1 MGNYERTYGND
12 KFVTKLNAK
21 ELVLKKINA
30 DTNWVDIY
38 TISLML
44 GESLNEVGNLML
56 DDDITELVNDFTT
69 SMFSDEQNYDKVRYV
84 ADKAYTSEGKKKEKY
99 LQLLD
104 KVISADEVRILGKIL
119 KINQGLPT
127 NTSDLYSY
135 VKSIEKY
142 IESRFN
148 RQILEE
154 QEEYLRIEKELE
166 KTWLTPE
173 KKEILKEERRLQK
186 IYPEL
191 EEGSP
196 LYNFYNKY
204 NLIYEDING
213 NIRHGDLEA
222 KLGKPKEAIKARQD
236 YFKSR
241 REMANIWQSFDLVR
255 FITDPIYKQESIE
268 KYEQNKVNFNI
279 LEVISTVPHFREMFN
294 VLAINKSVLNSL
306 SSRNRLEDI
315 ILNQL
320 SRNFAGI
327 RMDVSKPLNK
337 LEIRAIKDQIDKYLI
352 RSWII
357 SKGIEINVPASP
369 KNPAPYML
377 RLDNENNIN
386 KFRSYVENYAIP
398 LLKDKLKDNKFV
410 QLLTFGLRQGV
421 PFYKLPLNMVQVDN
435 TQKTRALYEEAL
447 YAFNNLNKIKVSGI
461 DMNLVDMFYL
471 YNLIVNQD
479 KFGPNS
485 MTRIFEDL
493 VSSGNEDLL
502 IYDFNSWIDSQNIE
516 DLVNKFRTEENSI
529 RFNLVES
536 TPIVD
541 DIDSDIGFKEAP
553 LEEDIE
559 EAQYEELVDNQDSNE
574 KQLVA
579 WARTSDNSYEVS
591 TKGDSRFSALNATF
605 KEGTIIDGVDVSGM
619 TIEDVYQ
626 KVIKKSSKGKA
637 PARGSIVDLYEKDPE
652 GLPVWLAWKHKF
664 PNDFWNK
671 LYNTKVTELT
681 KEDMEDFS
689 YYVGYLPL
697 WQEWARQNSE
707 LMDELRI
714 KSYSKTLTDKF
725 ATTRVSQARALADI
739 LNKETNNTDNNYY
752 YQTNPSTKSK
762 LITIIKEANLRGLHI
777 VTDSDLVNEDS
788 TTRNARGF
796 VKNGEIYINVD
807 RAEDDTVV
815 HEFSHLYLADAKVNS
830 PNEYYS
836 VLSRVRNTGTWKYMR
851 EMPEYQNKRGS
862 DFDEEV
868 LATLIERAYNE
879 GLGGVDYDVVIDALN
894 LVSPE
899 FKSFIKSDILP
910 SLGETLIENYK
921 VSQKIATLKNKLIKD
936 NIIKEDCK

>member
-1 MGNYERTYGND
+1 MGNYERTCGND

-21 ELVLKKINA
+21 ELILKKINA

-44 GESLNEVGNLML
+44 GESLDEIGNLMI

-84 ADKAYTSEGKKKEKY
+84 ADKAYTSEGEKKEKY

-135 VKSIEKY
+135 IKSIEKY

-148 RQILEE
+148 RQILEK

-191 EEGSP
+191 EEGSS

-241 REMANIWQSFDLVR
+241 KEMANIWQSFDLVR

-320 SRNFAGI
+320 SRNFAGV

-337 LEIRAIKDQIDKYLI
+337 LEIRTIKDQIDKYLI

-369 KNPAPYML
+369 KNPAPYIL

-435 TQKTRALYEEAL
+435 TQKTRAWYEEAL
-447 YAFNNLNKIKVSGI
+447 YAFNNLNKVKITGI

-502 IYDFNSWIDSQNIE
+502 IYDFNSWIDSQNIG

-559 EAQYEELVDNQDSNE
+559 ETQYEELADNP
-574 KQLVA
+574 
-579 WARTSDNSYEVS
+579 
-591 TKGDSRFSALNATF
+591 F
-605 KEGTIIDGVDVSGM
+605 KE
-619 TIEDVYQ
+619 
-626 KVIKKSSKGKA
+626 
-637 PARGSIVDLYEKDPE
+637 
-652 GLPVWLAWKHKF
+652 
-664 PNDFWNK
+664 NN
-671 LYNTKVTELT
+671 
-681 KEDMEDFS
+681 
-689 YYVGYLPL
+689 
-697 WQEWARQNSE
+697 
-707 LMDELRI
+707 
-714 KSYSKTLTDKF
+714 
-725 ATTRVSQARALADI
+725 
-739 LNKETNNTDNNYY
+739 ETVKY

-851 EMPEYQNKRGS
+851 EIPEYQNKRGS

>member
-1 MGNYERTYGND
+1 M
-12 KFVTKLNAK
+12 NAK
-21 ELVLKKINA
+21 ELILKKINA

-44 GESLNEVGNLML
+44 GESLDEIGNLMI

-84 ADKAYTSEGKKKEKY
+84 ADKAYTSEGEKKEKY

-135 VKSIEKY
+135 IKSIEKY

-148 RQILEE
+148 RQILEK

-191 EEGSP
+191 EEGSS

-241 REMANIWQSFDLVR
+241 KEMANIWQSFDLVR

-279 LEVISTVPHFREMFN
+279 LEVISAVPHFREMFN

-320 SRNFAGI
+320 SRNFAGV

-337 LEIRAIKDQIDKYLI
+337 LEIRTIKDQIDKYLI

-369 KNPAPYML
+369 KNPAPYIL

-398 LLKDKLKDNKFV
+398 LLKDKLKNNKFV

-447 YAFNNLNKIKVSGI
+447 YAFNNLNKVKITGI

-471 YNLIVNQD
+471 YNLVVNQD

-493 VSSGNEDLL
+493 VSSSNEDLL
-502 IYDFNSWIDSQNIE
+502 IYDFNNWIDSQNIE
-516 DLVNKFRTEENSI
+516 DLVNRFRTEENSI

-541 DIDSDIGFKEAP
+541 DTNSDIGFKETP

-559 EAQYEELVDNQDSNE
+559 EAQYEELADNPVKENNE
-574 KQLVA
+574 VA
-579 WARTSDNSYEVS
+579 E
-591 TKGDSRFSALNATF
+591 
-605 KEGTIIDGVDVSGM
+605 
-619 TIEDVYQ
+619 
-626 KVIKKSSKGKA
+626 
-637 PARGSIVDLYEKDPE
+637 
-652 GLPVWLAWKHKF
+652 
-664 PNDFWNK
+664 
-671 LYNTKVTELT
+671 
-681 KEDMEDFS
+681 
-689 YYVGYLPL
+689 
-697 WQEWARQNSE
+697 
-707 LMDELRI
+707 
-714 KSYSKTLTDKF
+714 
-725 ATTRVSQARALADI
+725 
-739 LNKETNNTDNNYY
+739 Y

-762 LITIIKEANLRGLHI
+762 LITIIKESNLKGLHI

-851 EMPEYQNKRGS
+851 EIPEYQNKRGS

-879 GLGGVDYDVVIDALN
+879 GLGGADYDVAIDALN
-894 LVSPE
+894 LTSPE

>member
-1 MGNYERTYGND
+1 M
-12 KFVTKLNAK
+12 NAK
-21 ELVLKKINA
+21 ELILKKINA

-44 GESLNEVGNLML
+44 GESLDEIGNLMI

-84 ADKAYTSEGKKKEKY
+84 ADKAYTSEGEKKEKY

-135 VKSIEKY
+135 IKSIEKY

-148 RQILEE
+148 RQILEK

-186 IYPEL
+186 IYLEL
-191 EEGSP
+191 EEGSS

-241 REMANIWQSFDLVR
+241 KEMANIWQSFDLVR

-279 LEVISTVPHFREMFN
+279 LEVISAVPHFREMFN

-320 SRNFAGI
+320 SRNFAGV

-337 LEIRAIKDQIDKYLI
+337 LEIRTIKDQIDKYLI

-369 KNPAPYML
+369 KNPAPYIL

-398 LLKDKLKDNKFV
+398 LLKDKLKNNKFV

-447 YAFNNLNKIKVSGI
+447 YAFNNLNKVKITGI

-471 YNLIVNQD
+471 YNLVVNQD

-502 IYDFNSWIDSQNIE
+502 IYDFNNWIDSQNIE
-516 DLVNKFRTEENSI
+516 DLVNRFRTEENSI

-541 DIDSDIGFKEAP
+541 DTNSDIGFKETP

-559 EAQYEELVDNQDSNE
+559 EAQYEELADNPVKENNE
-574 KQLVA
+574 VA
-579 WARTSDNSYEVS
+579 E
-591 TKGDSRFSALNATF
+591 
-605 KEGTIIDGVDVSGM
+605 
-619 TIEDVYQ
+619 
-626 KVIKKSSKGKA
+626 
-637 PARGSIVDLYEKDPE
+637 
-652 GLPVWLAWKHKF
+652 
-664 PNDFWNK
+664 
-671 LYNTKVTELT
+671 
-681 KEDMEDFS
+681 
-689 YYVGYLPL
+689 
-697 WQEWARQNSE
+697 
-707 LMDELRI
+707 
-714 KSYSKTLTDKF
+714 
-725 ATTRVSQARALADI
+725 
-739 LNKETNNTDNNYY
+739 Y

-762 LITIIKEANLRGLHI
+762 LITIIKESNLKGLHI

-851 EMPEYQNKRGS
+851 EIPEYQNKRGS

-868 LATLIERAYNE
+868 LSTLIERAYNE
-879 GLGGVDYDVVIDALN
+879 GLGGVDYDVAIDALN
-894 LVSPE
+894 LTSPE

>member
-1 MGNYERTYGND
+1 M
-12 KFVTKLNAK
+12 NAK
-21 ELVLKKINA
+21 ELILKKINA

-44 GESLNEVGNLML
+44 GESLYEVGNLMI

-135 VKSIEKY
+135 VKSIKKY

-241 REMANIWQSFDLVR
+241 REMANIWQYFDLVR

-369 KNPAPYML
+369 KNPAPYIL

-398 LLKDKLKDNKFV
+398 LLKDKLKNNKFV

-447 YAFNNLNKIKVSGI
+447 YAFNNLNKVKITGI

-471 YNLIVNQD
+471 YNLVVNQD

-502 IYDFNSWIDSQNIE
+502 IYDFNNWIDSQNIE
-516 DLVNKFRTEENSI
+516 DLVNRFRTEENSI

-541 DIDSDIGFKEAP
+541 DTNSDIGFKETP

-559 EAQYEELVDNQDSNE
+559 EAQYEELADNPVKENNE
-574 KQLVA
+574 VA
-579 WARTSDNSYEVS
+579 E
-591 TKGDSRFSALNATF
+591 
-605 KEGTIIDGVDVSGM
+605 
-619 TIEDVYQ
+619 
-626 KVIKKSSKGKA
+626 
-637 PARGSIVDLYEKDPE
+637 
-652 GLPVWLAWKHKF
+652 
-664 PNDFWNK
+664 
-671 LYNTKVTELT
+671 
-681 KEDMEDFS
+681 
-689 YYVGYLPL
+689 
-697 WQEWARQNSE
+697 
-707 LMDELRI
+707 
-714 KSYSKTLTDKF
+714 
-725 ATTRVSQARALADI
+725 
-739 LNKETNNTDNNYY
+739 Y

-762 LITIIKEANLRGLHI
+762 LITIIKESNLKGLHI

-851 EMPEYQNKRGS
+851 EIPEYQNKRGS

-879 GLGGVDYDVVIDALN
+879 GLGGADYDVAIDALN
-894 LVSPE
+894 LTSPE

>member
-135 VKSIEKY
+135 IKSIEKY

-148 RQILEE
+148 RQILEK

-191 EEGSP
+191 EEGSS

-241 REMANIWQSFDLVR
+241 KEMANIWQSFDLVR

-279 LEVISTVPHFREMFN
+279 LEVISAVPHFREMFN

-320 SRNFAGI
+320 SRNFAGV

-337 LEIRAIKDQIDKYLI
+337 LEIRTIKDQIDKYLI

-369 KNPAPYML
+369 KNPAPYIL

-398 LLKDKLKDNKFV
+398 LLKDKLKNNKFV

-447 YAFNNLNKIKVSGI
+447 YAFNNLNKVKITGI

-471 YNLIVNQD
+471 YNLVVNQD

-502 IYDFNSWIDSQNIE
+502 IYDFNNWIDSQNIE
-516 DLVNKFRTEENSI
+516 DLVNRFRTEENSI

-541 DIDSDIGFKEAP
+541 DTNSDIGFKETP

-559 EAQYEELVDNQDSNE
+559 EAQYEELADNPVKENNE
-574 KQLVA
+574 VA
-579 WARTSDNSYEVS
+579 E
-591 TKGDSRFSALNATF
+591 
-605 KEGTIIDGVDVSGM
+605 
-619 TIEDVYQ
+619 
-626 KVIKKSSKGKA
+626 
-637 PARGSIVDLYEKDPE
+637 
-652 GLPVWLAWKHKF
+652 
-664 PNDFWNK
+664 
-671 LYNTKVTELT
+671 
-681 KEDMEDFS
+681 
-689 YYVGYLPL
+689 
-697 WQEWARQNSE
+697 
-707 LMDELRI
+707 
-714 KSYSKTLTDKF
+714 
-725 ATTRVSQARALADI
+725 
-739 LNKETNNTDNNYY
+739 Y

-762 LITIIKEANLRGLHI
+762 LITIIKESNLKGLHI

-851 EMPEYQNKRGS
+851 EIPEYQNKRGS

-894 LVSPE
+894 LVSSE

>member
-1 MGNYERTYGND
+1 M
-12 KFVTKLNAK
+12 NAK
-21 ELVLKKINA
+21 ELILKKINA

-44 GESLNEVGNLML
+44 GESLDEIGNLMI

-84 ADKAYTSEGKKKEKY
+84 ADKAYTSEGEKKEKY

-135 VKSIEKY
+135 IKSIEKY

-148 RQILEE
+148 RQILEK

-191 EEGSP
+191 EEGSS

-241 REMANIWQSFDLVR
+241 KEMANIWQSFDLVR

-279 LEVISTVPHFREMFN
+279 LEVISAVPHFREMFN

-320 SRNFAGI
+320 SRNFAGV

-337 LEIRAIKDQIDKYLI
+337 LEIRTIKDQIDKYLI

-369 KNPAPYML
+369 KNPAPYIL

-398 LLKDKLKDNKFV
+398 LLKDKLKNNKFV

-447 YAFNNLNKIKVSGI
+447 YAFNNLNKVKITGI
-461 DMNLVDMFYL
+461 DMNLVDMLYL
-471 YNLIVNQD
+471 YNLVVNQD

-502 IYDFNSWIDSQNIE
+502 IYDFNNWIDSQNIE
-516 DLVNKFRTEENSI
+516 DLVNRFRTEENSI

-541 DIDSDIGFKEAP
+541 DTNSDIGFKETP

-559 EAQYEELVDNQDSNE
+559 EAQYEELADNPVKENNE
-574 KQLVA
+574 VA
-579 WARTSDNSYEVS
+579 E
-591 TKGDSRFSALNATF
+591 
-605 KEGTIIDGVDVSGM
+605 
-619 TIEDVYQ
+619 
-626 KVIKKSSKGKA
+626 
-637 PARGSIVDLYEKDPE
+637 
-652 GLPVWLAWKHKF
+652 
-664 PNDFWNK
+664 
-671 LYNTKVTELT
+671 
-681 KEDMEDFS
+681 
-689 YYVGYLPL
+689 
-697 WQEWARQNSE
+697 
-707 LMDELRI
+707 
-714 KSYSKTLTDKF
+714 
-725 ATTRVSQARALADI
+725 
-739 LNKETNNTDNNYY
+739 Y

-762 LITIIKEANLRGLHI
+762 LITIIKESNLKGLHI

-851 EMPEYQNKRGS
+851 EIPEYQNKRGS

-879 GLGGVDYDVVIDALN
+879 GLGGADYDVAIDALN
-894 LVSPE
+894 LTSPE

>member
-1 MGNYERTYGND
+1 M
-12 KFVTKLNAK
+12 NAK
-21 ELVLKKINA
+21 ELILKKINA

-44 GESLNEVGNLML
+44 GESLDEIGNLMI
-56 DDDITELVNDFTT
+56 DDNITELINDFTT

-84 ADKAYTSEGKKKEKY
+84 ADKAYTSEGEKKEKY

-135 VKSIEKY
+135 IKSIEKY

-148 RQILEE
+148 RQILEK

-191 EEGSP
+191 EEGSS

-241 REMANIWQSFDLVR
+241 KEMANIWQSFDLVR

-279 LEVISTVPHFREMFN
+279 LEVISAVPHFREMFN

-320 SRNFAGI
+320 SRNFAGV

-337 LEIRAIKDQIDKYLI
+337 LEIRTIKDQIDKYLI

-369 KNPAPYML
+369 KNPAPYIL

-398 LLKDKLKDNKFV
+398 LLKDKLKNNKFV

-447 YAFNNLNKIKVSGI
+447 YAFNNLNKVKITGI

-471 YNLIVNQD
+471 YNLVVNQD

-502 IYDFNSWIDSQNIE
+502 IYDFNNWIDSQNIE
-516 DLVNKFRTEENSI
+516 DLVNRFRTEENSI

-541 DIDSDIGFKEAP
+541 DTNSDIGFKETP

-559 EAQYEELVDNQDSNE
+559 EAQYEELADNPVKENNE
-574 KQLVA
+574 VA
-579 WARTSDNSYEVS
+579 E
-591 TKGDSRFSALNATF
+591 
-605 KEGTIIDGVDVSGM
+605 
-619 TIEDVYQ
+619 
-626 KVIKKSSKGKA
+626 
-637 PARGSIVDLYEKDPE
+637 
-652 GLPVWLAWKHKF
+652 
-664 PNDFWNK
+664 
-671 LYNTKVTELT
+671 
-681 KEDMEDFS
+681 
-689 YYVGYLPL
+689 
-697 WQEWARQNSE
+697 
-707 LMDELRI
+707 
-714 KSYSKTLTDKF
+714 
-725 ATTRVSQARALADI
+725 
-739 LNKETNNTDNNYY
+739 Y

-762 LITIIKEANLRGLHI
+762 LITIIKESNLKGLHI

-851 EMPEYQNKRGS
+851 EIPEYQNKRGS

-879 GLGGVDYDVVIDALN
+879 GLGGADYDVAIDALN
-894 LVSPE
+894 LTSPE

>member
-1 MGNYERTYGND
+1 M
-12 KFVTKLNAK
+12 NAK
-21 ELVLKKINA
+21 ELILKKINA

-44 GESLNEVGNLML
+44 GESLDEIGNLMI

-84 ADKAYTSEGKKKEKY
+84 ADKAYTSEGEKKEKY

-135 VKSIEKY
+135 IKSIEKY

-148 RQILEE
+148 RQILEK

-191 EEGSP
+191 EEGSS

-241 REMANIWQSFDLVR
+241 KEMANIWQSFDLVR

-502 IYDFNSWIDSQNIE
+502 IYDFNSWIDSQNIG

-541 DIDSDIGFKEAP
+541 DTNSDIGFKETP

-559 EAQYEELVDNQDSNE
+559 EAQYEELADNPVKENNE
-574 KQLVA
+574 VA
-579 WARTSDNSYEVS
+579 E
-591 TKGDSRFSALNATF
+591 
-605 KEGTIIDGVDVSGM
+605 
-619 TIEDVYQ
+619 
-626 KVIKKSSKGKA
+626 
-637 PARGSIVDLYEKDPE
+637 
-652 GLPVWLAWKHKF
+652 
-664 PNDFWNK
+664 
-671 LYNTKVTELT
+671 
-681 KEDMEDFS
+681 
-689 YYVGYLPL
+689 
-697 WQEWARQNSE
+697 
-707 LMDELRI
+707 
-714 KSYSKTLTDKF
+714 
-725 ATTRVSQARALADI
+725 
-739 LNKETNNTDNNYY
+739 Y

-762 LITIIKEANLRGLHI
+762 LITIIKESNLKGLHI

-851 EMPEYQNKRGS
+851 EIPEYQNKRGS

-879 GLGGVDYDVVIDALN
+879 GLGGADYDVAIDALN
-894 LVSPE
+894 LTSPE

>member
-1 MGNYERTYGND
+1 M
-12 KFVTKLNAK
+12 NAK
-21 ELVLKKINA
+21 ELILKKINA

-44 GESLNEVGNLML
+44 GESLYEVGNLMI

-241 REMANIWQSFDLVR
+241 REMANIWQYFDLVR

-306 SSRNRLEDI
+306 SSRNRLENI

-369 KNPAPYML
+369 KNPAPYIL

-398 LLKDKLKDNKFV
+398 LLKDKLKNNKFV

-447 YAFNNLNKIKVSGI
+447 YAFNNLNKVKITGI

-471 YNLIVNQD
+471 YNLVVNQD

-502 IYDFNSWIDSQNIE
+502 IYDFNNWIDSQNIE
-516 DLVNKFRTEENSI
+516 DLVNRFRTEENSI

-541 DIDSDIGFKEAP
+541 DTNSDIGFKETP

-559 EAQYEELVDNQDSNE
+559 EAQYEELADNPVKENNE
-574 KQLVA
+574 VA
-579 WARTSDNSYEVS
+579 E
-591 TKGDSRFSALNATF
+591 
-605 KEGTIIDGVDVSGM
+605 
-619 TIEDVYQ
+619 
-626 KVIKKSSKGKA
+626 
-637 PARGSIVDLYEKDPE
+637 
-652 GLPVWLAWKHKF
+652 
-664 PNDFWNK
+664 
-671 LYNTKVTELT
+671 
-681 KEDMEDFS
+681 
-689 YYVGYLPL
+689 
-697 WQEWARQNSE
+697 
-707 LMDELRI
+707 
-714 KSYSKTLTDKF
+714 
-725 ATTRVSQARALADI
+725 
-739 LNKETNNTDNNYY
+739 Y

-762 LITIIKEANLRGLHI
+762 LITIIKESNLKGLHI

-851 EMPEYQNKRGS
+851 EIPEYQNKRGS

-879 GLGGVDYDVVIDALN
+879 GLGGADYDVAIDALN
-894 LVSPE
+894 LTSPE

>member
-1 MGNYERTYGND
+1 M
-12 KFVTKLNAK
+12 NAK
-21 ELVLKKINA
+21 ELILKKINA

-44 GESLNEVGNLML
+44 GESLYEVGNLMI

-241 REMANIWQSFDLVR
+241 REMANIWQYFDLVR

-320 SRNFAGI
+320 SQNFAGI

-369 KNPAPYML
+369 KNPAPYIL

-398 LLKDKLKDNKFV
+398 LLKDKLKNNKFV

-447 YAFNNLNKIKVSGI
+447 YAFNNLNKVKITGI

-471 YNLIVNQD
+471 YNLVVNQD

-502 IYDFNSWIDSQNIE
+502 IYDFNNWIDSQNIE
-516 DLVNKFRTEENSI
+516 DLVNRFRTEENSI

-541 DIDSDIGFKEAP
+541 DTNSDIGFKETP

-559 EAQYEELVDNQDSNE
+559 EAQYEELADNPVKENNE
-574 KQLVA
+574 VA
-579 WARTSDNSYEVS
+579 E
-591 TKGDSRFSALNATF
+591 
-605 KEGTIIDGVDVSGM
+605 
-619 TIEDVYQ
+619 
-626 KVIKKSSKGKA
+626 
-637 PARGSIVDLYEKDPE
+637 
-652 GLPVWLAWKHKF
+652 
-664 PNDFWNK
+664 
-671 LYNTKVTELT
+671 
-681 KEDMEDFS
+681 
-689 YYVGYLPL
+689 
-697 WQEWARQNSE
+697 
-707 LMDELRI
+707 
-714 KSYSKTLTDKF
+714 
-725 ATTRVSQARALADI
+725 
-739 LNKETNNTDNNYY
+739 Y

-762 LITIIKEANLRGLHI
+762 LITIIKESNLKGLHI

-851 EMPEYQNKRGS
+851 EIPEYQNKRGS

-879 GLGGVDYDVVIDALN
+879 GLGGADYDVAIDALN
-894 LVSPE
+894 LTSPE

>member
-1 MGNYERTYGND
+1 M
-12 KFVTKLNAK
+12 NAK
-21 ELVLKKINA
+21 ELILKKINA

-44 GESLNEVGNLML
+44 GESLDEIGNLMI

-84 ADKAYTSEGKKKEKY
+84 ADKAYTSEGEKKEKY

-135 VKSIEKY
+135 IKSIEKY

-148 RQILEE
+148 RQILEK

-191 EEGSP
+191 EEGSS

-241 REMANIWQSFDLVR
+241 KEMANIWQSFDLVR

-279 LEVISTVPHFREMFN
+279 LEVISAVPHFREMLN

-320 SRNFAGI
+320 SRNFAGV

-337 LEIRAIKDQIDKYLI
+337 LEIRTIKDQIDKYLI

-369 KNPAPYML
+369 KNPAPYIL

-398 LLKDKLKDNKFV
+398 LLKDKLKNNKFV

-447 YAFNNLNKIKVSGI
+447 YAFNNLNKVKITGI

-471 YNLIVNQD
+471 YNLVVNQD

-502 IYDFNSWIDSQNIE
+502 IYDFNNWIDSQNIE
-516 DLVNKFRTEENSI
+516 DLVNRFRTEENSI

-541 DIDSDIGFKEAP
+541 DTNSDIGFKETP

-559 EAQYEELVDNQDSNE
+559 EAQYEELADNPVKENNE
-574 KQLVA
+574 VA
-579 WARTSDNSYEVS
+579 E
-591 TKGDSRFSALNATF
+591 
-605 KEGTIIDGVDVSGM
+605 
-619 TIEDVYQ
+619 
-626 KVIKKSSKGKA
+626 
-637 PARGSIVDLYEKDPE
+637 
-652 GLPVWLAWKHKF
+652 
-664 PNDFWNK
+664 
-671 LYNTKVTELT
+671 
-681 KEDMEDFS
+681 
-689 YYVGYLPL
+689 
-697 WQEWARQNSE
+697 
-707 LMDELRI
+707 
-714 KSYSKTLTDKF
+714 
-725 ATTRVSQARALADI
+725 
-739 LNKETNNTDNNYY
+739 Y

-762 LITIIKEANLRGLHI
+762 LITIIKESNLKGLHI

-851 EMPEYQNKRGS
+851 EIPEYQNKRGS

-879 GLGGVDYDVVIDALN
+879 GLGGADYDVAIDALN
-894 LVSPE
+894 LTSPE

>member
-1 MGNYERTYGND
+1 MGNYERTCGND

-21 ELVLKKINA
+21 ELILKKINA

-44 GESLNEVGNLML
+44 GESLDEIGNLMI

-84 ADKAYTSEGKKKEKY
+84 ADKAYTSEGEKKEKY

-135 VKSIEKY
+135 IKSIEKY

-148 RQILEE
+148 RQILEK

-191 EEGSP
+191 EEGSS

-241 REMANIWQSFDLVR
+241 KEMANIWQSFDLVR

-320 SRNFAGI
+320 SRNFAGV

-337 LEIRAIKDQIDKYLI
+337 LEIRTIKDQIDKYLI

-369 KNPAPYML
+369 KNPAPYIL

-421 PFYKLPLNMVQVDN
+421 SFYKLPLNMVQVDN

-447 YAFNNLNKIKVSGI
+447 YAFNNLNKVKITGI

-502 IYDFNSWIDSQNIE
+502 IYDFNSWIDSQNIG

-559 EAQYEELVDNQDSNE
+559 ETQYEELADNP
-574 KQLVA
+574 
-579 WARTSDNSYEVS
+579 
-591 TKGDSRFSALNATF
+591 F
-605 KEGTIIDGVDVSGM
+605 KE
-619 TIEDVYQ
+619 
-626 KVIKKSSKGKA
+626 
-637 PARGSIVDLYEKDPE
+637 
-652 GLPVWLAWKHKF
+652 
-664 PNDFWNK
+664 NN
-671 LYNTKVTELT
+671 
-681 KEDMEDFS
+681 
-689 YYVGYLPL
+689 
-697 WQEWARQNSE
+697 
-707 LMDELRI
+707 
-714 KSYSKTLTDKF
+714 
-725 ATTRVSQARALADI
+725 
-739 LNKETNNTDNNYY
+739 ETVKY

-851 EMPEYQNKRGS
+851 EIPEYQNKRGS

>member
-1 MGNYERTYGND
+1 M
-12 KFVTKLNAK
+12 NAK
-21 ELVLKKINA
+21 ELILKKINA

-44 GESLNEVGNLML
+44 GESLDEVGNLMI

-69 SMFSDEQNYDKVRYV
+69 SIFSDEQNYDKVRYV
-84 ADKAYTSEGKKKEKY
+84 ADKAYTSEGEKKEKY

-135 VKSIEKY
+135 IKSIEKY

-148 RQILEE
+148 RQILEK

-191 EEGSP
+191 EEGSS

-241 REMANIWQSFDLVR
+241 KEMANIWQSFDLVR

-279 LEVISTVPHFREMFN
+279 LEVISAVPHFREMFN

-320 SRNFAGI
+320 SRNFAGV

-337 LEIRAIKDQIDKYLI
+337 LEIRTIKDQIDKYLI

-369 KNPAPYML
+369 KNPAPYIL

-398 LLKDKLKDNKFV
+398 LLKDKLKNNKFV

-447 YAFNNLNKIKVSGI
+447 YAFNNLNKVKITGI

-471 YNLIVNQD
+471 YNLVVNQD

-502 IYDFNSWIDSQNIE
+502 IYDFNNWIDSQNIE
-516 DLVNKFRTEENSI
+516 DLVNRFRTEENSI

-541 DIDSDIGFKEAP
+541 DTNSDIGFKETP

-559 EAQYEELVDNQDSNE
+559 EAQYEELADNPVKENNE
-574 KQLVA
+574 VA
-579 WARTSDNSYEVS
+579 E
-591 TKGDSRFSALNATF
+591 
-605 KEGTIIDGVDVSGM
+605 
-619 TIEDVYQ
+619 
-626 KVIKKSSKGKA
+626 
-637 PARGSIVDLYEKDPE
+637 
-652 GLPVWLAWKHKF
+652 
-664 PNDFWNK
+664 
-671 LYNTKVTELT
+671 
-681 KEDMEDFS
+681 
-689 YYVGYLPL
+689 
-697 WQEWARQNSE
+697 
-707 LMDELRI
+707 
-714 KSYSKTLTDKF
+714 
-725 ATTRVSQARALADI
+725 
-739 LNKETNNTDNNYY
+739 Y

-762 LITIIKEANLRGLHI
+762 LITIIKESNLKGLHI

-851 EMPEYQNKRGS
+851 EIPEYQNKRGS

-879 GLGGVDYDVVIDALN
+879 GLGGADYDVAIDALN
-894 LVSPE
+894 LTSPE

>member
-1 MGNYERTYGND
+1 M
-12 KFVTKLNAK
+12 NAK
-21 ELVLKKINA
+21 ELILKKINA

-44 GESLNEVGNLML
+44 GESLDEIGNLMI

-84 ADKAYTSEGKKKEKY
+84 ADKAYTSEGEKKEKY

-135 VKSIEKY
+135 IKSIEKY

-148 RQILEE
+148 RQILEK

-191 EEGSP
+191 EEGSS

-241 REMANIWQSFDLVR
+241 KEMANIWQSFDLVR

-279 LEVISTVPHFREMFN
+279 LEVISAVPHFREMFN

-320 SRNFAGI
+320 SRNFAGV

-337 LEIRAIKDQIDKYLI
+337 LEIRTIKDQIDKYLI

-369 KNPAPYML
+369 KNPAPYIL

-398 LLKDKLKDNKFV
+398 LLKDKLKNNKFV

-447 YAFNNLNKIKVSGI
+447 YAFNNLNKVKITGI

-471 YNLIVNQD
+471 YNLVVNQD

-502 IYDFNSWIDSQNIE
+502 IYDFNNWIDSQNIE
-516 DLVNKFRTEENSI
+516 DLVNRFRTEENSI

-541 DIDSDIGFKEAP
+541 DTNSDIGFKETP

-559 EAQYEELVDNQDSNE
+559 EAQYEELADNPVKENNE
-574 KQLVA
+574 VA
-579 WARTSDNSYEVS
+579 E
-591 TKGDSRFSALNATF
+591 
-605 KEGTIIDGVDVSGM
+605 
-619 TIEDVYQ
+619 
-626 KVIKKSSKGKA
+626 
-637 PARGSIVDLYEKDPE
+637 
-652 GLPVWLAWKHKF
+652 
-664 PNDFWNK
+664 
-671 LYNTKVTELT
+671 
-681 KEDMEDFS
+681 
-689 YYVGYLPL
+689 
-697 WQEWARQNSE
+697 
-707 LMDELRI
+707 
-714 KSYSKTLTDKF
+714 
-725 ATTRVSQARALADI
+725 
-739 LNKETNNTDNNYY
+739 Y

-762 LITIIKEANLRGLHI
+762 LITIIKESNLKGLHI

-851 EMPEYQNKRGS
+851 EIPEYQNKRGS

-868 LATLIERAYNE
+868 LSTLIERAYNE
-879 GLGGVDYDVVIDALN
+879 GLGGVDYDVAIDALN
-894 LVSPE
+894 LTSPE

>member
-1 MGNYERTYGND
+1 M
-12 KFVTKLNAK
+12 NAK
-21 ELVLKKINA
+21 ELILKKINA

-44 GESLNEVGNLML
+44 GESLYEVGNLMI

-241 REMANIWQSFDLVR
+241 REMANIWQYFDLVR

-369 KNPAPYML
+369 KNPAPYIL

-398 LLKDKLKDNKFV
+398 LLKDKLKNNKFV

-447 YAFNNLNKIKVSGI
+447 YAFNNLNKVKITGI

-471 YNLIVNQD
+471 YNLVVNQD
-479 KFGPNS
+479 KFSPNS

-502 IYDFNSWIDSQNIE
+502 IYDFNNWIDSQNIE
-516 DLVNKFRTEENSI
+516 DLVNRFRTEENSI

-541 DIDSDIGFKEAP
+541 DTNSDIGFKETP

-559 EAQYEELVDNQDSNE
+559 EAQYEELADNPVKENNE
-574 KQLVA
+574 VA
-579 WARTSDNSYEVS
+579 E
-591 TKGDSRFSALNATF
+591 
-605 KEGTIIDGVDVSGM
+605 
-619 TIEDVYQ
+619 
-626 KVIKKSSKGKA
+626 
-637 PARGSIVDLYEKDPE
+637 
-652 GLPVWLAWKHKF
+652 
-664 PNDFWNK
+664 
-671 LYNTKVTELT
+671 
-681 KEDMEDFS
+681 
-689 YYVGYLPL
+689 
-697 WQEWARQNSE
+697 
-707 LMDELRI
+707 
-714 KSYSKTLTDKF
+714 
-725 ATTRVSQARALADI
+725 
-739 LNKETNNTDNNYY
+739 Y

-762 LITIIKEANLRGLHI
+762 LITIIKESNLKGLHI

-851 EMPEYQNKRGS
+851 EIPEYQNKRGS

-879 GLGGVDYDVVIDALN
+879 GLGGADYDVAIDALN
-894 LVSPE
+894 LTSPE

>member
-1 MGNYERTYGND
+1 M
-12 KFVTKLNAK
+12 
-21 ELVLKKINA
+21 
-30 DTNWVDIY
+30 
-38 TISLML
+38 
-44 GESLNEVGNLML
+44 
-56 DDDITELVNDFTT
+56 
-69 SMFSDEQNYDKVRYV
+69 
-84 ADKAYTSEGKKKEKY
+84 
-99 LQLLD
+99 LD

-135 VKSIEKY
+135 IKSIEKY

-148 RQILEE
+148 RQILEK

-191 EEGSP
+191 EEGSS

-241 REMANIWQSFDLVR
+241 KEMANIWQSFDLVR

-279 LEVISTVPHFREMFN
+279 LEVISAVPHFREMFN

-320 SRNFAGI
+320 SRNFAGV

-337 LEIRAIKDQIDKYLI
+337 LEIRTIKDQIDKYLI

-369 KNPAPYML
+369 KNPAPYIL

-398 LLKDKLKDNKFV
+398 LLKDKLKNNKFV

-447 YAFNNLNKIKVSGI
+447 YAFNNLNKVKITGI

-471 YNLIVNQD
+471 YNLVVNQD

-502 IYDFNSWIDSQNIE
+502 IYDFNNWIDSQNIE
-516 DLVNKFRTEENSI
+516 DLVNRFRTEENSI

-541 DIDSDIGFKEAP
+541 DTNSDIGFKETP

-559 EAQYEELVDNQDSNE
+559 EAQYEELADNPVKENNE
-574 KQLVA
+574 VA
-579 WARTSDNSYEVS
+579 E
-591 TKGDSRFSALNATF
+591 
-605 KEGTIIDGVDVSGM
+605 
-619 TIEDVYQ
+619 
-626 KVIKKSSKGKA
+626 
-637 PARGSIVDLYEKDPE
+637 
-652 GLPVWLAWKHKF
+652 
-664 PNDFWNK
+664 
-671 LYNTKVTELT
+671 
-681 KEDMEDFS
+681 
-689 YYVGYLPL
+689 
-697 WQEWARQNSE
+697 
-707 LMDELRI
+707 
-714 KSYSKTLTDKF
+714 
-725 ATTRVSQARALADI
+725 
-739 LNKETNNTDNNYY
+739 Y

-762 LITIIKEANLRGLHI
+762 LITIIKESNLKGLHI

-851 EMPEYQNKRGS
+851 EIPEYQNKRGS

-879 GLGGVDYDVVIDALN
+879 GLGGVDYDVAIDALN
-894 LVSPE
+894 LTSPE

>member
-1 MGNYERTYGND
+1 M
-12 KFVTKLNAK
+12 NAK
-21 ELVLKKINA
+21 ELILKKINA

-44 GESLNEVGNLML
+44 GESLYEVGNLMI

-119 KINQGLPT
+119 KINQGLPI

-241 REMANIWQSFDLVR
+241 REMANIWQYFDLVR

-369 KNPAPYML
+369 KNPAPYIL

-398 LLKDKLKDNKFV
+398 LLKDKLKNNKFV

-447 YAFNNLNKIKVSGI
+447 YAFNNLNKVKITGI

-471 YNLIVNQD
+471 YNLVVNQD

-502 IYDFNSWIDSQNIE
+502 IYDFNNWIDSQNIE
-516 DLVNKFRTEENSI
+516 DLVNRFRTEENSI

-541 DIDSDIGFKEAP
+541 DTNSDIGFKETP

-559 EAQYEELVDNQDSNE
+559 EAQYEELADNPVKENNE
-574 KQLVA
+574 VA
-579 WARTSDNSYEVS
+579 E
-591 TKGDSRFSALNATF
+591 
-605 KEGTIIDGVDVSGM
+605 
-619 TIEDVYQ
+619 
-626 KVIKKSSKGKA
+626 
-637 PARGSIVDLYEKDPE
+637 
-652 GLPVWLAWKHKF
+652 
-664 PNDFWNK
+664 
-671 LYNTKVTELT
+671 
-681 KEDMEDFS
+681 
-689 YYVGYLPL
+689 
-697 WQEWARQNSE
+697 
-707 LMDELRI
+707 
-714 KSYSKTLTDKF
+714 
-725 ATTRVSQARALADI
+725 
-739 LNKETNNTDNNYY
+739 Y

-762 LITIIKEANLRGLHI
+762 LITIIKESNLKGLHI

-851 EMPEYQNKRGS
+851 EIPEYQNKRGS

-879 GLGGVDYDVVIDALN
+879 GLGGADYDVAIDALN
-894 LVSPE
+894 LTSPE

>member
-1 MGNYERTYGND
+1 M
-12 KFVTKLNAK
+12 NAK
-21 ELVLKKINA
+21 ELILKKINA

-44 GESLNEVGNLML
+44 GESLDEIGNLMI

-84 ADKAYTSEGKKKEKY
+84 ADKAYTSEGEKKEKY

-135 VKSIEKY
+135 IKSIEKY

-148 RQILEE
+148 RQILEK

-191 EEGSP
+191 EEGSS

-241 REMANIWQSFDLVR
+241 KEMANIWQSFDLVR

-279 LEVISTVPHFREMFN
+279 LEVISAVPHFREMFN

-320 SRNFAGI
+320 SRNFAGV

-337 LEIRAIKDQIDKYLI
+337 LEIRTIKDQIDKYLI

-369 KNPAPYML
+369 KNPAPYIL

-398 LLKDKLKDNKFV
+398 LLKDKLKNNKFV

-447 YAFNNLNKIKVSGI
+447 YAFNNLNKVKITGI

-471 YNLIVNQD
+471 YNLVVNQD

-502 IYDFNSWIDSQNIE
+502 IYDFNNWIDSQNIE
-516 DLVNKFRTEENSI
+516 DLVNRFRTEENSI

-541 DIDSDIGFKEAP
+541 DTNSDIGFKETP

-559 EAQYEELVDNQDSNE
+559 EAQYEELADNPVKENNE
-574 KQLVA
+574 VA
-579 WARTSDNSYEVS
+579 E
-591 TKGDSRFSALNATF
+591 
-605 KEGTIIDGVDVSGM
+605 
-619 TIEDVYQ
+619 
-626 KVIKKSSKGKA
+626 
-637 PARGSIVDLYEKDPE
+637 
-652 GLPVWLAWKHKF
+652 
-664 PNDFWNK
+664 
-671 LYNTKVTELT
+671 
-681 KEDMEDFS
+681 
-689 YYVGYLPL
+689 
-697 WQEWARQNSE
+697 
-707 LMDELRI
+707 
-714 KSYSKTLTDKF
+714 
-725 ATTRVSQARALADI
+725 
-739 LNKETNNTDNNYY
+739 Y

-762 LITIIKEANLRGLHI
+762 LITIIEESNLKGLHI

-851 EMPEYQNKRGS
+851 EIPEYQNKRGS

-879 GLGGVDYDVVIDALN
+879 GLGGVDYDVAIDALN
-894 LVSPE
+894 LTSPE

>member
-1 MGNYERTYGND
+1 M
-12 KFVTKLNAK
+12 NAK
-21 ELVLKKINA
+21 ELILKKINA

-44 GESLNEVGNLML
+44 GESLYEVGNLMI

-241 REMANIWQSFDLVR
+241 REMANIWQYFDLVR

-369 KNPAPYML
+369 KNPAPYIL

-398 LLKDKLKDNKFV
+398 LLKDKLKNNKFV

-447 YAFNNLNKIKVSGI
+447 YAFNNLNKVKITGI

-471 YNLIVNQD
+471 YNLVVNQD

-502 IYDFNSWIDSQNIE
+502 IYDFNNWIDSQNIE
-516 DLVNKFRTEENSI
+516 DLVNRFRTEENSI

-541 DIDSDIGFKEAP
+541 DTNSDIGFKETT

-559 EAQYEELVDNQDSNE
+559 EAQYEELADNPVKENNE
-574 KQLVA
+574 VA
-579 WARTSDNSYEVS
+579 E
-591 TKGDSRFSALNATF
+591 
-605 KEGTIIDGVDVSGM
+605 
-619 TIEDVYQ
+619 
-626 KVIKKSSKGKA
+626 
-637 PARGSIVDLYEKDPE
+637 
-652 GLPVWLAWKHKF
+652 
-664 PNDFWNK
+664 
-671 LYNTKVTELT
+671 
-681 KEDMEDFS
+681 
-689 YYVGYLPL
+689 
-697 WQEWARQNSE
+697 
-707 LMDELRI
+707 
-714 KSYSKTLTDKF
+714 
-725 ATTRVSQARALADI
+725 
-739 LNKETNNTDNNYY
+739 Y

-762 LITIIKEANLRGLHI
+762 LITIIKESNLKGLHI

-851 EMPEYQNKRGS
+851 EIPEYQNKRGS

-879 GLGGVDYDVVIDALN
+879 GLGGADYDVAIDALN
-894 LVSPE
+894 LTSPE

>member
-1 MGNYERTYGND
+1 M
-12 KFVTKLNAK
+12 NAK
-21 ELVLKKINA
+21 ELILKKINA

-44 GESLNEVGNLML
+44 GESLDEIGNLMI

-84 ADKAYTSEGKKKEKY
+84 ADKAYTSEGEKKEKY

-135 VKSIEKY
+135 IKSIEKY

-148 RQILEE
+148 RQILEK

-191 EEGSP
+191 EEGSS

-241 REMANIWQSFDLVR
+241 KEMANIWQSFDLVR

-279 LEVISTVPHFREMFN
+279 LEVISAVPHFREMFN

-320 SRNFAGI
+320 SRNFAGV

-337 LEIRAIKDQIDKYLI
+337 LEIRTIKDQIDKYLI

-369 KNPAPYML
+369 KNPAPYIL

-398 LLKDKLKDNKFV
+398 LLKDKLKNNKFV

-447 YAFNNLNKIKVSGI
+447 YAFNNLNKVKITGI

-471 YNLIVNQD
+471 YNLVVNQD

-502 IYDFNSWIDSQNIE
+502 IYDFNNWIDSQNIE
-516 DLVNKFRTEENSI
+516 DLVNRFRTEENSI

-541 DIDSDIGFKEAP
+541 DTNSDIGFKETP

-559 EAQYEELVDNQDSNE
+559 EAQHEELADNPVKENNE
-574 KQLVA
+574 VA
-579 WARTSDNSYEVS
+579 E
-591 TKGDSRFSALNATF
+591 
-605 KEGTIIDGVDVSGM
+605 
-619 TIEDVYQ
+619 
-626 KVIKKSSKGKA
+626 
-637 PARGSIVDLYEKDPE
+637 
-652 GLPVWLAWKHKF
+652 
-664 PNDFWNK
+664 
-671 LYNTKVTELT
+671 
-681 KEDMEDFS
+681 
-689 YYVGYLPL
+689 
-697 WQEWARQNSE
+697 
-707 LMDELRI
+707 
-714 KSYSKTLTDKF
+714 
-725 ATTRVSQARALADI
+725 
-739 LNKETNNTDNNYY
+739 Y

-762 LITIIKEANLRGLHI
+762 LITIIEESNLKGLHI

-851 EMPEYQNKRGS
+851 EIPEYQNKRGS

-879 GLGGVDYDVVIDALN
+879 GLGGVDYDVAIDALN
-894 LVSPE
+894 LTSPE

>member
-1 MGNYERTYGND
+1 M
-12 KFVTKLNAK
+12 NAK
-21 ELVLKKINA
+21 ELILKKINA

-44 GESLNEVGNLML
+44 GESLDEVGNLMI

-327 RMDVSKPLNK
+327 RMDISKPLNK

-410 QLLTFGLRQGV
+410 QLLTFGLRQGF

-559 EAQYEELVDNQDSNE
+559 EAQYEELADNP
-574 KQLVA
+574 
-579 WARTSDNSYEVS
+579 
-591 TKGDSRFSALNATF
+591 F
-605 KEGTIIDGVDVSGM
+605 KE
-619 TIEDVYQ
+619 
-626 KVIKKSSKGKA
+626 
-637 PARGSIVDLYEKDPE
+637 
-652 GLPVWLAWKHKF
+652 
-664 PNDFWNK
+664 NDEA
-671 LYNTKVTELT
+671 VE
-681 KEDMEDFS
+681 
-689 YYVGYLPL
+689 
-697 WQEWARQNSE
+697 
-707 LMDELRI
+707 
-714 KSYSKTLTDKF
+714 
-725 ATTRVSQARALADI
+725 
-739 LNKETNNTDNNYY
+739 Y

-879 GLGGVDYDVVIDALN
+879 GLGGVDYDVVTDALN

>member
-1 MGNYERTYGND
+1 M
-12 KFVTKLNAK
+12 NAK
-21 ELVLKKINA
+21 ELILKKINA

-44 GESLNEVGNLML
+44 GESLDKIGNLMI

-84 ADKAYTSEGKKKEKY
+84 ADKAYTSEGEKKEKY

-135 VKSIEKY
+135 IKSIEKY

-148 RQILEE
+148 RQILEK

-191 EEGSP
+191 EEGSS

-241 REMANIWQSFDLVR
+241 KEMANIWQSFDLVR

-320 SRNFAGI
+320 SRNFAEV

-337 LEIRAIKDQIDKYLI
+337 LEIRTIKDQIDKYLI

-369 KNPAPYML
+369 KNPAPYIL

-398 LLKDKLKDNKFV
+398 LLKDKLKNNKFV

-447 YAFNNLNKIKVSGI
+447 YAFNNLNKVKITGI

-471 YNLIVNQD
+471 YNLVVNQD

-502 IYDFNSWIDSQNIE
+502 IYDFNNWIDSQNIE
-516 DLVNKFRTEENSI
+516 DLVNRFRTEENSI

-541 DIDSDIGFKEAP
+541 DTNSDIGFKETP

-559 EAQYEELVDNQDSNE
+559 EAQYEELADNPVKENNE
-574 KQLVA
+574 VA
-579 WARTSDNSYEVS
+579 E
-591 TKGDSRFSALNATF
+591 
-605 KEGTIIDGVDVSGM
+605 
-619 TIEDVYQ
+619 
-626 KVIKKSSKGKA
+626 
-637 PARGSIVDLYEKDPE
+637 
-652 GLPVWLAWKHKF
+652 
-664 PNDFWNK
+664 
-671 LYNTKVTELT
+671 
-681 KEDMEDFS
+681 
-689 YYVGYLPL
+689 
-697 WQEWARQNSE
+697 
-707 LMDELRI
+707 
-714 KSYSKTLTDKF
+714 
-725 ATTRVSQARALADI
+725 
-739 LNKETNNTDNNYY
+739 Y

-762 LITIIKEANLRGLHI
+762 LITIIKESNLKGLHI

-851 EMPEYQNKRGS
+851 EIPEYQNKRGS

-879 GLGGVDYDVVIDALN
+879 GLGGVDYDVTIDALN
-894 LVSPE
+894 LTSPE

>member
-1 MGNYERTYGND
+1 M
-12 KFVTKLNAK
+12 NAK
-21 ELVLKKINA
+21 ELILKKINA

-44 GESLNEVGNLML
+44 GESLDEVGNLMI

-69 SMFSDEQNYDKVRYV
+69 SMFSDEQNYDKIRYV
-84 ADKAYTSEGKKKEKY
+84 ADKTYTAEGEKKEKY

-241 REMANIWQSFDLVR
+241 KEMANIWQSFDLVR

-369 KNPAPYML
+369 KNPAPYIL

-410 QLLTFGLRQGV
+410 QLLTFGLKQGV
-421 PFYKLPLNMVQVDN
+421 PFYKLPLNMVQVNN

-447 YAFNNLNKIKVSGI
+447 YAFNNLNKVKITGI

-471 YNLIVNQD
+471 YNLVVNQD

-502 IYDFNSWIDSQNIE
+502 IYDFNNWIDSQNIE
-516 DLVNKFRTEENSI
+516 DLVNRFRTEENSI

-541 DIDSDIGFKEAP
+541 DTNSDIGFKETP

-559 EAQYEELVDNQDSNE
+559 EAQYEELADNPVKENNE
-574 KQLVA
+574 VA
-579 WARTSDNSYEVS
+579 E
-591 TKGDSRFSALNATF
+591 
-605 KEGTIIDGVDVSGM
+605 
-619 TIEDVYQ
+619 
-626 KVIKKSSKGKA
+626 
-637 PARGSIVDLYEKDPE
+637 
-652 GLPVWLAWKHKF
+652 
-664 PNDFWNK
+664 
-671 LYNTKVTELT
+671 
-681 KEDMEDFS
+681 
-689 YYVGYLPL
+689 
-697 WQEWARQNSE
+697 
-707 LMDELRI
+707 
-714 KSYSKTLTDKF
+714 
-725 ATTRVSQARALADI
+725 
-739 LNKETNNTDNNYY
+739 Y

-762 LITIIKEANLRGLHI
+762 LITIIKESNLKGLHI

-851 EMPEYQNKRGS
+851 EIPEYQNKRGS

-879 GLGGVDYDVVIDALN
+879 GLGGADYDVAIDALN
-894 LVSPE
+894 LTSPE

>member
-1 MGNYERTYGND
+1 M
-12 KFVTKLNAK
+12 NAK
-21 ELVLKKINA
+21 ELILKKINA

-44 GESLNEVGNLML
+44 GESLDEIGNLMI

-84 ADKAYTSEGKKKEKY
+84 ADKAYTSEGEKKEKY

-135 VKSIEKY
+135 IKSIEKY

-148 RQILEE
+148 RQILEK

-191 EEGSP
+191 EEGSS

-241 REMANIWQSFDLVR
+241 KEMANIWQSFDLVR

-279 LEVISTVPHFREMFN
+279 LEVISAVPHFREMFN

-320 SRNFAGI
+320 SRNFAGV

-337 LEIRAIKDQIDKYLI
+337 LEIRTIKDQIDKYLI

-369 KNPAPYML
+369 KNPAPYIL

-398 LLKDKLKDNKFV
+398 LLKDKLKNNKFV

-447 YAFNNLNKIKVSGI
+447 YAFNNLNKVKITGI

-471 YNLIVNQD
+471 YNLVVNQD

-502 IYDFNSWIDSQNIE
+502 IYDFNNWIDSQNIE
-516 DLVNKFRTEENSI
+516 DLVNRFRTEENSI

-541 DIDSDIGFKEAP
+541 DTNSDIGFKETP

-559 EAQYEELVDNQDSNE
+559 EVQHEELADNPVKENNE
-574 KQLVA
+574 VA
-579 WARTSDNSYEVS
+579 E
-591 TKGDSRFSALNATF
+591 
-605 KEGTIIDGVDVSGM
+605 
-619 TIEDVYQ
+619 
-626 KVIKKSSKGKA
+626 
-637 PARGSIVDLYEKDPE
+637 
-652 GLPVWLAWKHKF
+652 
-664 PNDFWNK
+664 
-671 LYNTKVTELT
+671 
-681 KEDMEDFS
+681 
-689 YYVGYLPL
+689 
-697 WQEWARQNSE
+697 
-707 LMDELRI
+707 
-714 KSYSKTLTDKF
+714 
-725 ATTRVSQARALADI
+725 
-739 LNKETNNTDNNYY
+739 Y

-762 LITIIKEANLRGLHI
+762 LITIIEESNLNGLHI

-851 EMPEYQNKRGS
+851 EIPEYQNKRGS

-879 GLGGVDYDVVIDALN
+879 GLGGVDYDVAIDALN
-894 LVSPE
+894 LTSPE

>member
-1 MGNYERTYGND
+1 M
-12 KFVTKLNAK
+12 NAK
-21 ELVLKKINA
+21 ELILKKINA

-44 GESLNEVGNLML
+44 GESLYEVGNLMI

-241 REMANIWQSFDLVR
+241 REMANIWQYFDLVR

-279 LEVISTVPHFREMFN
+279 LEVISAVPHFREMFN

-320 SRNFAGI
+320 SRNFAGV

-337 LEIRAIKDQIDKYLI
+337 LEIRTIKDQIDKYLI

-369 KNPAPYML
+369 KNPAPYIL

-398 LLKDKLKDNKFV
+398 LLKDKLKNNKFV

-447 YAFNNLNKIKVSGI
+447 YAFNNLNKVKITGI

-471 YNLIVNQD
+471 YNLVVNQD

-502 IYDFNSWIDSQNIE
+502 IYDFNNWIDSQNIE
-516 DLVNKFRTEENSI
+516 DLVNRFRTEENSI

-541 DIDSDIGFKEAP
+541 DTNSDIGFKETP

-559 EAQYEELVDNQDSNE
+559 EAQYEELADNPVKENNE
-574 KQLVA
+574 VA
-579 WARTSDNSYEVS
+579 E
-591 TKGDSRFSALNATF
+591 
-605 KEGTIIDGVDVSGM
+605 
-619 TIEDVYQ
+619 
-626 KVIKKSSKGKA
+626 
-637 PARGSIVDLYEKDPE
+637 
-652 GLPVWLAWKHKF
+652 
-664 PNDFWNK
+664 
-671 LYNTKVTELT
+671 
-681 KEDMEDFS
+681 
-689 YYVGYLPL
+689 
-697 WQEWARQNSE
+697 
-707 LMDELRI
+707 
-714 KSYSKTLTDKF
+714 
-725 ATTRVSQARALADI
+725 
-739 LNKETNNTDNNYY
+739 Y

-762 LITIIKEANLRGLHI
+762 LITIIKESNLKGLHI

-851 EMPEYQNKRGS
+851 EIPEYQNKRGS

-879 GLGGVDYDVVIDALN
+879 GLGGADYDVAIDALN
-894 LVSPE
+894 LTSPE

>member
-1 MGNYERTYGND
+1 M
-12 KFVTKLNAK
+12 NAK
-21 ELVLKKINA
+21 ELILKKINA

-44 GESLNEVGNLML
+44 GESLDEIGNLMI

-84 ADKAYTSEGKKKEKY
+84 ADKAYTSEGEKKEKY

-135 VKSIEKY
+135 IKSIEKY

-148 RQILEE
+148 RQILEK

-191 EEGSP
+191 EEGSS

-241 REMANIWQSFDLVR
+241 KEMANIWQSFDLVR

-279 LEVISTVPHFREMFN
+279 LEAISAVPHFREMFN

-320 SRNFAGI
+320 SRNFAGV

-337 LEIRAIKDQIDKYLI
+337 LEIRTIKDQIDKYLI

-369 KNPAPYML
+369 KNPAPYIL

-398 LLKDKLKDNKFV
+398 LLKDKLKNNKFV

-447 YAFNNLNKIKVSGI
+447 YAFNNLNKVKITGI

-471 YNLIVNQD
+471 YNLVVNQD

-502 IYDFNSWIDSQNIE
+502 IYDFNNWIDSQNIE
-516 DLVNKFRTEENSI
+516 DLVNRFRTEENSI

-541 DIDSDIGFKEAP
+541 DTNSDIGFKETP

-559 EAQYEELVDNQDSNE
+559 EAQYEELADNPVKENNE
-574 KQLVA
+574 VA
-579 WARTSDNSYEVS
+579 E
-591 TKGDSRFSALNATF
+591 
-605 KEGTIIDGVDVSGM
+605 
-619 TIEDVYQ
+619 
-626 KVIKKSSKGKA
+626 
-637 PARGSIVDLYEKDPE
+637 
-652 GLPVWLAWKHKF
+652 
-664 PNDFWNK
+664 
-671 LYNTKVTELT
+671 
-681 KEDMEDFS
+681 
-689 YYVGYLPL
+689 
-697 WQEWARQNSE
+697 
-707 LMDELRI
+707 
-714 KSYSKTLTDKF
+714 
-725 ATTRVSQARALADI
+725 
-739 LNKETNNTDNNYY
+739 Y

-762 LITIIKEANLRGLHI
+762 LITIIKESNLKGLHI

-851 EMPEYQNKRGS
+851 EIPEYQNKRGS

-879 GLGGVDYDVVIDALN
+879 GLGGVDYDVAIDALN
-894 LVSPE
+894 LTSPE

>member
-1 MGNYERTYGND
+1 M
-12 KFVTKLNAK
+12 NAK
-21 ELVLKKINA
+21 ELILKKINA

-44 GESLNEVGNLML
+44 GESLDEIGNLMI

-84 ADKAYTSEGKKKEKY
+84 ADKAYTSEGEKKEKY

-135 VKSIEKY
+135 IKSIEKY

-148 RQILEE
+148 RQILEK

-191 EEGSP
+191 EEGSS

-279 LEVISTVPHFREMFN
+279 LEVISAVPHFREMFN

-320 SRNFAGI
+320 SRNFAGV

-337 LEIRAIKDQIDKYLI
+337 LEIRTIKDQIDKYLI

-369 KNPAPYML
+369 KNPAPYIL

-398 LLKDKLKDNKFV
+398 LLKDKLKNNKFV

-447 YAFNNLNKIKVSGI
+447 YAFNNLNKVKITGI

-471 YNLIVNQD
+471 YNLVVNQD

-502 IYDFNSWIDSQNIE
+502 IYDFNNWIDSQNIE
-516 DLVNKFRTEENSI
+516 DLVNRFRTEENSI
-529 RFNLVES
+529 KFNLVES

-541 DIDSDIGFKEAP
+541 DTNSDIGFKETP

-559 EAQYEELVDNQDSNE
+559 EAQHEELADNPVKENNE
-574 KQLVA
+574 VA
-579 WARTSDNSYEVS
+579 E
-591 TKGDSRFSALNATF
+591 
-605 KEGTIIDGVDVSGM
+605 
-619 TIEDVYQ
+619 
-626 KVIKKSSKGKA
+626 
-637 PARGSIVDLYEKDPE
+637 
-652 GLPVWLAWKHKF
+652 
-664 PNDFWNK
+664 
-671 LYNTKVTELT
+671 
-681 KEDMEDFS
+681 
-689 YYVGYLPL
+689 
-697 WQEWARQNSE
+697 
-707 LMDELRI
+707 
-714 KSYSKTLTDKF
+714 
-725 ATTRVSQARALADI
+725 
-739 LNKETNNTDNNYY
+739 Y

-762 LITIIKEANLRGLHI
+762 LITIIEESNLKGLHI

-851 EMPEYQNKRGS
+851 EIPEYQNKRGS

-879 GLGGVDYDVVIDALN
+879 GLGGVDYDVAIDALN
-894 LVSPE
+894 LTSPE

>member
-1 MGNYERTYGND
+1 M
-12 KFVTKLNAK
+12 NAK
-21 ELVLKKINA
+21 ELILKKINA

-44 GESLNEVGNLML
+44 GESLYEVGNLMI

-241 REMANIWQSFDLVR
+241 REMANIWQYFDLVR

-369 KNPAPYML
+369 KNPAPYIL

-410 QLLTFGLRQGV
+410 QLLTFGLKQGV

-559 EAQYEELVDNQDSNE
+559 ETQYEELADNP
-574 KQLVA
+574 
-579 WARTSDNSYEVS
+579 
-591 TKGDSRFSALNATF
+591 F
-605 KEGTIIDGVDVSGM
+605 KE
-619 TIEDVYQ
+619 
-626 KVIKKSSKGKA
+626 
-637 PARGSIVDLYEKDPE
+637 
-652 GLPVWLAWKHKF
+652 
-664 PNDFWNK
+664 
-671 LYNTKVTELT
+671 
-681 KEDMEDFS
+681 
-689 YYVGYLPL
+689 
-697 WQEWARQNSE
+697 
-707 LMDELRI
+707 
-714 KSYSKTLTDKF
+714 
-725 ATTRVSQARALADI
+725 
-739 LNKETNNTDNNYY
+739 NNEAVKY

-807 RAEDDTVV
+807 RAKDDTVV

-851 EMPEYQNKRGS
+851 EIPEYQNKRGS

-879 GLGGVDYDVVIDALN
+879 GLGGADYDVAIDALN
-894 LVSPE
+894 LTSPE

>member
-1 MGNYERTYGND
+1 M
-12 KFVTKLNAK
+12 NAK
-21 ELVLKKINA
+21 ELILKKINA

-44 GESLNEVGNLML
+44 GESLDEIGNLMI

-84 ADKAYTSEGKKKEKY
+84 ADKAYTSEGEKKEKY

-135 VKSIEKY
+135 IKSIEKY

-148 RQILEE
+148 RQILEK

-191 EEGSP
+191 EEGSS

-241 REMANIWQSFDLVR
+241 KEMANIWQSFDLVR

-279 LEVISTVPHFREMFN
+279 LEVISAVPHFREMFN

-320 SRNFAGI
+320 SRNFAGV

-337 LEIRAIKDQIDKYLI
+337 LEIRTIKDQIDKYLI

-369 KNPAPYML
+369 KNPAPYIL

-398 LLKDKLKDNKFV
+398 LLKDKLKNNKFV

-447 YAFNNLNKIKVSGI
+447 YAFNKLNKVKITGI

-471 YNLIVNQD
+471 YNLVVNQD

-502 IYDFNSWIDSQNIE
+502 IYDFNNWIDSQNIE
-516 DLVNKFRTEENSI
+516 DLVNRFRTEENSI

-541 DIDSDIGFKEAP
+541 DTNSDIGFKETP

-559 EAQYEELVDNQDSNE
+559 EAQYEELADNPVKENNE
-574 KQLVA
+574 VA
-579 WARTSDNSYEVS
+579 E
-591 TKGDSRFSALNATF
+591 
-605 KEGTIIDGVDVSGM
+605 
-619 TIEDVYQ
+619 
-626 KVIKKSSKGKA
+626 
-637 PARGSIVDLYEKDPE
+637 
-652 GLPVWLAWKHKF
+652 
-664 PNDFWNK
+664 
-671 LYNTKVTELT
+671 
-681 KEDMEDFS
+681 
-689 YYVGYLPL
+689 
-697 WQEWARQNSE
+697 
-707 LMDELRI
+707 
-714 KSYSKTLTDKF
+714 
-725 ATTRVSQARALADI
+725 
-739 LNKETNNTDNNYY
+739 Y

-762 LITIIKEANLRGLHI
+762 LITIIKESNLKGLHI

-851 EMPEYQNKRGS
+851 EIPEYQNKRGS

-879 GLGGVDYDVVIDALN
+879 GLGGADYDVAIDALN
-894 LVSPE
+894 LTSPE

>member
-1 MGNYERTYGND
+1 M
-12 KFVTKLNAK
+12 NAK
-21 ELVLKKINA
+21 ELILKKINA

-44 GESLNEVGNLML
+44 GESLDEIGNLMI

-84 ADKAYTSEGKKKEKY
+84 ADKAYTSEGEKKEKY

-135 VKSIEKY
+135 IKSIEKY

-148 RQILEE
+148 IQILEK

-191 EEGSP
+191 EEGSS

-241 REMANIWQSFDLVR
+241 KEMANIWQSFDLVR

-320 SRNFAGI
+320 SRNFAGV

-337 LEIRAIKDQIDKYLI
+337 LEIRTIKDQIDKYLI

-369 KNPAPYML
+369 KNPAPYIL

-398 LLKDKLKDNKFV
+398 LLKDKLKNNKFV

-447 YAFNNLNKIKVSGI
+447 YAFNNLNKVKITGI

-471 YNLIVNQD
+471 YNLVVNQD

-502 IYDFNSWIDSQNIE
+502 IYDFNNWIDSQNIE
-516 DLVNKFRTEENSI
+516 DLVNRFRTEENSI

-541 DIDSDIGFKEAP
+541 DTNSDIGFKETP

-559 EAQYEELVDNQDSNE
+559 EAQYEELADNPVKENNE
-574 KQLVA
+574 VA
-579 WARTSDNSYEVS
+579 E
-591 TKGDSRFSALNATF
+591 
-605 KEGTIIDGVDVSGM
+605 
-619 TIEDVYQ
+619 
-626 KVIKKSSKGKA
+626 
-637 PARGSIVDLYEKDPE
+637 
-652 GLPVWLAWKHKF
+652 
-664 PNDFWNK
+664 
-671 LYNTKVTELT
+671 
-681 KEDMEDFS
+681 
-689 YYVGYLPL
+689 
-697 WQEWARQNSE
+697 
-707 LMDELRI
+707 
-714 KSYSKTLTDKF
+714 
-725 ATTRVSQARALADI
+725 
-739 LNKETNNTDNNYY
+739 Y

-762 LITIIKEANLRGLHI
+762 LITIIKESNLKGLHI

-851 EMPEYQNKRGS
+851 EIPEYQNKRGS

-879 GLGGVDYDVVIDALN
+879 GLGGVDYDVAIDALN
-894 LVSPE
+894 LTSPE

>member
-1 MGNYERTYGND
+1 M
-12 KFVTKLNAK
+12 NAK
-21 ELVLKKINA
+21 ELILKKINA

-44 GESLNEVGNLML
+44 GESLDEIGNLMI

-84 ADKAYTSEGKKKEKY
+84 ADKAYTSEGEKKEKY

-135 VKSIEKY
+135 IKSIEKY

-148 RQILEE
+148 RQILEK

-191 EEGSP
+191 EEGSS

-241 REMANIWQSFDLVR
+241 KEMANIWQSFDLVR

-279 LEVISTVPHFREMFN
+279 LEVISAVPHFREMFN

-320 SRNFAGI
+320 SRNFAGV

-337 LEIRAIKDQIDKYLI
+337 LEIRTIKDQIDKYLI

-369 KNPAPYML
+369 KNPAPYIL

-398 LLKDKLKDNKFV
+398 LLKDKLKNNKFV

-435 TQKTRALYEEAL
+435 TQQTRALYEEAL
-447 YAFNNLNKIKVSGI
+447 YAFNNLNKVKITGI

-471 YNLIVNQD
+471 YNLVVNQD

-502 IYDFNSWIDSQNIE
+502 IYDFNNWIDSQNIE
-516 DLVNKFRTEENSI
+516 DLVNRFRTEENSI

-541 DIDSDIGFKEAP
+541 DTNSDIGFKETP

-559 EAQYEELVDNQDSNE
+559 EAQYEELADNPVKENNE
-574 KQLVA
+574 VA
-579 WARTSDNSYEVS
+579 E
-591 TKGDSRFSALNATF
+591 
-605 KEGTIIDGVDVSGM
+605 
-619 TIEDVYQ
+619 
-626 KVIKKSSKGKA
+626 
-637 PARGSIVDLYEKDPE
+637 
-652 GLPVWLAWKHKF
+652 
-664 PNDFWNK
+664 
-671 LYNTKVTELT
+671 
-681 KEDMEDFS
+681 
-689 YYVGYLPL
+689 
-697 WQEWARQNSE
+697 
-707 LMDELRI
+707 
-714 KSYSKTLTDKF
+714 
-725 ATTRVSQARALADI
+725 
-739 LNKETNNTDNNYY
+739 Y

-762 LITIIKEANLRGLHI
+762 LITIIKESNLKGLHI

-851 EMPEYQNKRGS
+851 EIPEYQNKRGS

-879 GLGGVDYDVVIDALN
+879 GLGGADYDVAIDALN
-894 LVSPE
+894 LTSPE

>member
-56 DDDITELVNDFTT
+56 DDDITELANDFTT
-69 SMFSDEQNYDKVRYV
+69 SIFSDEQNYDKIRYV
-84 ADKAYTSEGKKKEKY
+84 ADKTYTAEGEKKEKY

-135 VKSIEKY
+135 IKSIEKY

-148 RQILEE
+148 RQILEK
-154 QEEYLRIEKELE
+154 QEEYLKIEKELE
-166 KTWLTPE
+166 KTWLTTE

-241 REMANIWQSFDLVR
+241 KEMANIWQSFDLVR

-279 LEVISTVPHFREMFN
+279 LEVISAVPHFREMFN

-320 SRNFAGI
+320 SRNFAGV

-337 LEIRAIKDQIDKYLI
+337 LEIRTIKDQIDKYLI

-369 KNPAPYML
+369 KNPAPYIL

-398 LLKDKLKDNKFV
+398 LLKDKLKNNKFV

-447 YAFNNLNKIKVSGI
+447 YAFNNLNKVKITGI

-471 YNLIVNQD
+471 YNLVVNQD

-502 IYDFNSWIDSQNIE
+502 IYDFNNWIDSQNIE
-516 DLVNKFRTEENSI
+516 DLVNRFRTEENSI

-541 DIDSDIGFKEAP
+541 DTNSDIGFKETP

-559 EAQYEELVDNQDSNE
+559 EVQHEELADNPVKENNE
-574 KQLVA
+574 VA
-579 WARTSDNSYEVS
+579 E
-591 TKGDSRFSALNATF
+591 
-605 KEGTIIDGVDVSGM
+605 
-619 TIEDVYQ
+619 
-626 KVIKKSSKGKA
+626 
-637 PARGSIVDLYEKDPE
+637 
-652 GLPVWLAWKHKF
+652 
-664 PNDFWNK
+664 
-671 LYNTKVTELT
+671 
-681 KEDMEDFS
+681 
-689 YYVGYLPL
+689 
-697 WQEWARQNSE
+697 
-707 LMDELRI
+707 
-714 KSYSKTLTDKF
+714 
-725 ATTRVSQARALADI
+725 
-739 LNKETNNTDNNYY
+739 Y

-762 LITIIKEANLRGLHI
+762 LITIIEESNLKGLHI

-851 EMPEYQNKRGS
+851 EIPEYQNKRGS

-879 GLGGVDYDVVIDALN
+879 GLGGVDYDVAIDALN
-894 LVSPE
+894 LTSPE

>member
-1 MGNYERTYGND
+1 M
-12 KFVTKLNAK
+12 NAK
-21 ELVLKKINA
+21 ELILKKINA

-44 GESLNEVGNLML
+44 GESLDEVGNLMI

-241 REMANIWQSFDLVR
+241 REMANIWQYFDLVR

-410 QLLTFGLRQGV
+410 QLLTFGLRKGV

-502 IYDFNSWIDSQNIE
+502 IYDFNSWIDSQNIG

-541 DIDSDIGFKEAP
+541 DTNSDIGFKETP

-559 EAQYEELVDNQDSNE
+559 EAQYEELADNPVKENNE
-574 KQLVA
+574 VA
-579 WARTSDNSYEVS
+579 E
-591 TKGDSRFSALNATF
+591 
-605 KEGTIIDGVDVSGM
+605 
-619 TIEDVYQ
+619 
-626 KVIKKSSKGKA
+626 
-637 PARGSIVDLYEKDPE
+637 
-652 GLPVWLAWKHKF
+652 
-664 PNDFWNK
+664 
-671 LYNTKVTELT
+671 
-681 KEDMEDFS
+681 
-689 YYVGYLPL
+689 
-697 WQEWARQNSE
+697 
-707 LMDELRI
+707 
-714 KSYSKTLTDKF
+714 
-725 ATTRVSQARALADI
+725 
-739 LNKETNNTDNNYY
+739 Y

-762 LITIIKEANLRGLHI
+762 LITIIKESNLKGLHI

-851 EMPEYQNKRGS
+851 EIPEYQNKRGS

-879 GLGGVDYDVVIDALN
+879 GLGGADYDVAIDALN
-894 LVSPE
+894 LTSPE

>member
-1 MGNYERTYGND
+1 M
-12 KFVTKLNAK
+12 NAK
-21 ELVLKKINA
+21 ELILKKINA

-44 GESLNEVGNLML
+44 GESLDKIGNLMI

-84 ADKAYTSEGKKKEKY
+84 ADKAYTSEGEKKEKY

-135 VKSIEKY
+135 IKSIEKY

-148 RQILEE
+148 RQILEK

-191 EEGSP
+191 EEGSS

-241 REMANIWQSFDLVR
+241 KEMANIWQSFDLVR

-279 LEVISTVPHFREMFN
+279 LEVISAVPHFREMFN

-320 SRNFAGI
+320 SRNFAGV

-337 LEIRAIKDQIDKYLI
+337 LEIRTIKDQIDKYLI

-369 KNPAPYML
+369 KNPAPYIL

-398 LLKDKLKDNKFV
+398 LLKDKLKNNKFV

-447 YAFNNLNKIKVSGI
+447 YAFNNLNKVKITGI

-471 YNLIVNQD
+471 YNLVVNQD

-502 IYDFNSWIDSQNIE
+502 IYDFNNWIDSQNIE
-516 DLVNKFRTEENSI
+516 DLVNRFRTEENSI

-541 DIDSDIGFKEAP
+541 DTNSDIGFKETP

-559 EAQYEELVDNQDSNE
+559 EAQYEELADNPVKENNE
-574 KQLVA
+574 VA
-579 WARTSDNSYEVS
+579 E
-591 TKGDSRFSALNATF
+591 
-605 KEGTIIDGVDVSGM
+605 
-619 TIEDVYQ
+619 
-626 KVIKKSSKGKA
+626 
-637 PARGSIVDLYEKDPE
+637 
-652 GLPVWLAWKHKF
+652 
-664 PNDFWNK
+664 
-671 LYNTKVTELT
+671 
-681 KEDMEDFS
+681 
-689 YYVGYLPL
+689 
-697 WQEWARQNSE
+697 
-707 LMDELRI
+707 
-714 KSYSKTLTDKF
+714 
-725 ATTRVSQARALADI
+725 
-739 LNKETNNTDNNYY
+739 Y

-762 LITIIKEANLRGLHI
+762 LITIIKESNLKGLHI

-851 EMPEYQNKRGS
+851 EIPEYQNKRGS

-879 GLGGVDYDVVIDALN
+879 GLGGADYDVAIDALN
-894 LVSPE
+894 LTSPE

>member
-1 MGNYERTYGND
+1 M
-12 KFVTKLNAK
+12 NAK
-21 ELVLKKINA
+21 ELILKKINA

-44 GESLNEVGNLML
+44 GESLDEIGNLMI

-84 ADKAYTSEGKKKEKY
+84 ADKAYTSEGEKKEKY

-135 VKSIEKY
+135 IKSIEKY

-148 RQILEE
+148 RQILEK

-191 EEGSP
+191 EEGSS

-213 NIRHGDLEA
+213 NIRHGDLEV

-241 REMANIWQSFDLVR
+241 KEMANIWQSFDLVR

-279 LEVISTVPHFREMFN
+279 LEVISAVPHFREMFN

-320 SRNFAGI
+320 SRNFAGV

-337 LEIRAIKDQIDKYLI
+337 LEIRTIKDQIDKYLI

-369 KNPAPYML
+369 KNPAPYIL

-398 LLKDKLKDNKFV
+398 LLKDKLKNNKFV

-447 YAFNNLNKIKVSGI
+447 YAFNNLNKVKITGI

-471 YNLIVNQD
+471 YNLVVNQD

-502 IYDFNSWIDSQNIE
+502 IYDFNNWIDSQNIE
-516 DLVNKFRTEENSI
+516 DLVNRFRTEENSI

-541 DIDSDIGFKEAP
+541 DTNSDIGFKETP

-559 EAQYEELVDNQDSNE
+559 EAQYEELADNPVKENNE
-574 KQLVA
+574 VA
-579 WARTSDNSYEVS
+579 E
-591 TKGDSRFSALNATF
+591 
-605 KEGTIIDGVDVSGM
+605 
-619 TIEDVYQ
+619 
-626 KVIKKSSKGKA
+626 
-637 PARGSIVDLYEKDPE
+637 
-652 GLPVWLAWKHKF
+652 
-664 PNDFWNK
+664 
-671 LYNTKVTELT
+671 
-681 KEDMEDFS
+681 
-689 YYVGYLPL
+689 
-697 WQEWARQNSE
+697 
-707 LMDELRI
+707 
-714 KSYSKTLTDKF
+714 
-725 ATTRVSQARALADI
+725 
-739 LNKETNNTDNNYY
+739 Y

-762 LITIIKEANLRGLHI
+762 LITIIKESNLKGLHI

-851 EMPEYQNKRGS
+851 EIPEYQNKRGS

-879 GLGGVDYDVVIDALN
+879 GLGGVDYDVAIDALN
-894 LVSPE
+894 LTSPE

>member
-1 MGNYERTYGND
+1 MGNYERTCGND

-21 ELVLKKINA
+21 ELILKKINA

-44 GESLNEVGNLML
+44 GESLDEIGNLMI

-84 ADKAYTSEGKKKEKY
+84 ADKAYTSEGEKKEKY

-135 VKSIEKY
+135 IKSIEKY

-148 RQILEE
+148 RQILEK

-191 EEGSP
+191 EEGSS

-241 REMANIWQSFDLVR
+241 KEMANIWQSFDLVR

-320 SRNFAGI
+320 SRNFAGV

-337 LEIRAIKDQIDKYLI
+337 LEIRTIKDQIDKYLI

-369 KNPAPYML
+369 KNPAPYIL

-447 YAFNNLNKIKVSGI
+447 YAFNNLNKVKITGI

-502 IYDFNSWIDSQNIE
+502 IYDFNSWIDSQNIG

-559 EAQYEELVDNQDSNE
+559 ETQYEELADNP
-574 KQLVA
+574 
-579 WARTSDNSYEVS
+579 
-591 TKGDSRFSALNATF
+591 F
-605 KEGTIIDGVDVSGM
+605 KE
-619 TIEDVYQ
+619 
-626 KVIKKSSKGKA
+626 
-637 PARGSIVDLYEKDPE
+637 
-652 GLPVWLAWKHKF
+652 
-664 PNDFWNK
+664 NN
-671 LYNTKVTELT
+671 
-681 KEDMEDFS
+681 
-689 YYVGYLPL
+689 
-697 WQEWARQNSE
+697 
-707 LMDELRI
+707 
-714 KSYSKTLTDKF
+714 
-725 ATTRVSQARALADI
+725 
-739 LNKETNNTDNNYY
+739 ETVKY

-851 EMPEYQNKRGS
+851 EIPEYQNKRGS

>member
-1 MGNYERTYGND
+1 M
-12 KFVTKLNAK
+12 NAK
-21 ELVLKKINA
+21 ELILKKINA

-44 GESLNEVGNLML
+44 GESLYEVGNLMI

-84 ADKAYTSEGKKKEKY
+84 ADKAYTSEGEKKEKY

-135 VKSIEKY
+135 IKSIEKY

-148 RQILEE
+148 RQILEK

-191 EEGSP
+191 EEGSS

-241 REMANIWQSFDLVR
+241 KEMANIWQSFDLVR

-279 LEVISTVPHFREMFN
+279 LEVISAVPHFGEMFN

-320 SRNFAGI
+320 SRNFAGV

-337 LEIRAIKDQIDKYLI
+337 LEIRTIKDQIDKYLI

-369 KNPAPYML
+369 KNPAPYIL

-398 LLKDKLKDNKFV
+398 LLKDKLKNNKFV

-447 YAFNNLNKIKVSGI
+447 YAFNNLNKVKITGI

-471 YNLIVNQD
+471 YNLVVNQD

-502 IYDFNSWIDSQNIE
+502 IYDFNNWIDSQNIE
-516 DLVNKFRTEENSI
+516 DLVNRFRTEENSI

-541 DIDSDIGFKEAP
+541 DTNSDIGFKETP

-559 EAQYEELVDNQDSNE
+559 EAQYEELADNPVKENNE
-574 KQLVA
+574 VA
-579 WARTSDNSYEVS
+579 E
-591 TKGDSRFSALNATF
+591 
-605 KEGTIIDGVDVSGM
+605 
-619 TIEDVYQ
+619 
-626 KVIKKSSKGKA
+626 
-637 PARGSIVDLYEKDPE
+637 
-652 GLPVWLAWKHKF
+652 
-664 PNDFWNK
+664 
-671 LYNTKVTELT
+671 
-681 KEDMEDFS
+681 
-689 YYVGYLPL
+689 
-697 WQEWARQNSE
+697 
-707 LMDELRI
+707 
-714 KSYSKTLTDKF
+714 
-725 ATTRVSQARALADI
+725 
-739 LNKETNNTDNNYY
+739 Y

-762 LITIIKEANLRGLHI
+762 LITIIKESNLKGLHI

-851 EMPEYQNKRGS
+851 EIPEYQNKRGS

-879 GLGGVDYDVVIDALN
+879 GLGGVDYDVAIDALN
-894 LVSPE
+894 LTSPE

>member
-1 MGNYERTYGND
+1 M
-12 KFVTKLNAK
+12 NAK
-21 ELVLKKINA
+21 ELILKKINA

-44 GESLNEVGNLML
+44 GESLDEIGNLMI

-84 ADKAYTSEGKKKEKY
+84 ADKAYTSEGEKKEKY

-135 VKSIEKY
+135 IKSIEKY

-148 RQILEE
+148 RQILEK

-191 EEGSP
+191 EEGSS

-241 REMANIWQSFDLVR
+241 KEMANIWQSFDLVR

-320 SRNFAGI
+320 SRNFAGV

-337 LEIRAIKDQIDKYLI
+337 LEIRTIKDQIDKYLI

-369 KNPAPYML
+369 KNPAPYIL

-398 LLKDKLKDNKFV
+398 LLKDELKNNKFV

-447 YAFNNLNKIKVSGI
+447 YAFNNLNKVKITGI

-471 YNLIVNQD
+471 YNLVVNQD

-502 IYDFNSWIDSQNIE
+502 IYDFNNWIDSQNIE
-516 DLVNKFRTEENSI
+516 DLVNRFRTEENSI

-541 DIDSDIGFKEAP
+541 DTNSDIGFKETP

-559 EAQYEELVDNQDSNE
+559 EAQYEELADNPVKENNE
-574 KQLVA
+574 VA
-579 WARTSDNSYEVS
+579 E
-591 TKGDSRFSALNATF
+591 
-605 KEGTIIDGVDVSGM
+605 
-619 TIEDVYQ
+619 
-626 KVIKKSSKGKA
+626 
-637 PARGSIVDLYEKDPE
+637 
-652 GLPVWLAWKHKF
+652 
-664 PNDFWNK
+664 
-671 LYNTKVTELT
+671 
-681 KEDMEDFS
+681 
-689 YYVGYLPL
+689 
-697 WQEWARQNSE
+697 
-707 LMDELRI
+707 
-714 KSYSKTLTDKF
+714 
-725 ATTRVSQARALADI
+725 
-739 LNKETNNTDNNYY
+739 Y

-762 LITIIKEANLRGLHI
+762 LITIIEESNLKGLHI

-851 EMPEYQNKRGS
+851 EIPEYQNKRGS

-879 GLGGVDYDVVIDALN
+879 GLGGVDYDVAIDALN
-894 LVSPE
+894 LTSPE

>member
-1 MGNYERTYGND
+1 M
-12 KFVTKLNAK
+12 NAK
-21 ELVLKKINA
+21 ELILKKINA

-44 GESLNEVGNLML
+44 GESLYEVGNLMI

-84 ADKAYTSEGKKKEKY
+84 ADKAYTSEGEKKEKY

-135 VKSIEKY
+135 IKSIEKY

-148 RQILEE
+148 RQILEK

-191 EEGSP
+191 EEGSS

-241 REMANIWQSFDLVR
+241 KEMANIWQSFDLVR

-279 LEVISTVPHFREMFN
+279 LEVISAVPHFREMFN

-320 SRNFAGI
+320 SRNFAGV

-337 LEIRAIKDQIDKYLI
+337 LEIRTIKDQIDKYLI

-369 KNPAPYML
+369 KNPAPYIL

-398 LLKDKLKDNKFV
+398 LLKDKLKNNKFV

-447 YAFNNLNKIKVSGI
+447 YAFNNLNKVKITGI

-471 YNLIVNQD
+471 YNLVVNQD

-502 IYDFNSWIDSQNIE
+502 IYDFNNWIDSQNIE
-516 DLVNKFRTEENSI
+516 DLVNRFRTEENSI

-541 DIDSDIGFKEAP
+541 DTNSDIGFKETP

-559 EAQYEELVDNQDSNE
+559 EAQYEELADNPVKENNE
-574 KQLVA
+574 VA
-579 WARTSDNSYEVS
+579 E
-591 TKGDSRFSALNATF
+591 
-605 KEGTIIDGVDVSGM
+605 
-619 TIEDVYQ
+619 
-626 KVIKKSSKGKA
+626 
-637 PARGSIVDLYEKDPE
+637 
-652 GLPVWLAWKHKF
+652 
-664 PNDFWNK
+664 
-671 LYNTKVTELT
+671 
-681 KEDMEDFS
+681 
-689 YYVGYLPL
+689 
-697 WQEWARQNSE
+697 
-707 LMDELRI
+707 
-714 KSYSKTLTDKF
+714 
-725 ATTRVSQARALADI
+725 
-739 LNKETNNTDNNYY
+739 Y

-762 LITIIKEANLRGLHI
+762 LITIIKESNLKGLHI

-851 EMPEYQNKRGS
+851 EIPEYQNKRGS

-879 GLGGVDYDVVIDALN
+879 GLGGVDYDVAIDALN
-894 LVSPE
+894 LTSPE

>member
-1 MGNYERTYGND
+1 M
-12 KFVTKLNAK
+12 NAK
-21 ELVLKKINA
+21 ELILKKINA

-44 GESLNEVGNLML
+44 GESLDEIGNLMI

-84 ADKAYTSEGKKKEKY
+84 ADKAYTSEGEKKEKY

-135 VKSIEKY
+135 IKSIEKY

-148 RQILEE
+148 RQILEK

-191 EEGSP
+191 EEGSS

-241 REMANIWQSFDLVR
+241 KEMANIWQSFDLVR

-320 SRNFAGI
+320 SRNFAGV

-337 LEIRAIKDQIDKYLI
+337 LEIRTIKDQIDKYLI

-369 KNPAPYML
+369 KNPAPYIL

-398 LLKDKLKDNKFV
+398 LLKDKLKNNKFV

-447 YAFNNLNKIKVSGI
+447 YAFNNLNKVKITGI

-471 YNLIVNQD
+471 YNLVVNQD

-502 IYDFNSWIDSQNIE
+502 IYDFNNWIDSQNIE
-516 DLVNKFRTEENSI
+516 DLVNRFRTEENSI

-541 DIDSDIGFKEAP
+541 DTNSDIGFKETP

-559 EAQYEELVDNQDSNE
+559 EAQYEELADNPVKENNE
-574 KQLVA
+574 VA
-579 WARTSDNSYEVS
+579 E
-591 TKGDSRFSALNATF
+591 
-605 KEGTIIDGVDVSGM
+605 
-619 TIEDVYQ
+619 
-626 KVIKKSSKGKA
+626 
-637 PARGSIVDLYEKDPE
+637 
-652 GLPVWLAWKHKF
+652 
-664 PNDFWNK
+664 
-671 LYNTKVTELT
+671 
-681 KEDMEDFS
+681 
-689 YYVGYLPL
+689 
-697 WQEWARQNSE
+697 
-707 LMDELRI
+707 
-714 KSYSKTLTDKF
+714 
-725 ATTRVSQARALADI
+725 
-739 LNKETNNTDNNYY
+739 Y

-762 LITIIKEANLRGLHI
+762 LITIIKESNLKGLHI

-851 EMPEYQNKRGS
+851 EIPEYQNKRGS

-879 GLGGVDYDVVIDALN
+879 GLGGVDYDVAIDALN
-894 LVSPE
+894 LTSPE